1 MESWHRNFQHRG
13 VTYCAEF
20 VKRPFREGI
29 EVSVEI
35 DGSVIRIAE
44 LGLGE
49 QALLHRLKFE
59 IDSVLRKT
67 QKGKD
72 LPEK

>member
-1 MESWHRNFQHRG
+1 MESWQKHFQHRG

-29 EVSVEI
+29 EVSVEV
-35 DGSVIRIAE
+35 DGTVIRFAE

-49 QALLHRLKFE
+49 QALIHRLKFE
-59 IDSVLRKT
+59 IDSFLRN
-67 QKGKD
+67 QRKD
-72 LPEK
+72 ESE